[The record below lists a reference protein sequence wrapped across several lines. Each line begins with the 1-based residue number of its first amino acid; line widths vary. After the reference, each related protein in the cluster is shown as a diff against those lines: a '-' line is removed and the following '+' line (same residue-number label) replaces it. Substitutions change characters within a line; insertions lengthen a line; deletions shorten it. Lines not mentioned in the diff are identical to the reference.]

1 MEQTKKTIETEEA
14 KEESPIERAENA
26 AKSIEE
32 QIKKL
37 EEATKKYED
46 AYSRQLLAG
55 KSMHTAQAPQMTEEQ
70 MKKEKT
76 AEFWKGTEIEKAI
89 RKHG

>member
-1 MEQTKKTIETEEA
+1 METNQTTTEA
-14 KEESPIERAENA
+14 KAEESPIERAENA
-26 AKSIEE
+26 SKKIEDN
-32 QIKKL
+32 IKKL

-46 AYSRQLLAG
+46 AYARSLLAG